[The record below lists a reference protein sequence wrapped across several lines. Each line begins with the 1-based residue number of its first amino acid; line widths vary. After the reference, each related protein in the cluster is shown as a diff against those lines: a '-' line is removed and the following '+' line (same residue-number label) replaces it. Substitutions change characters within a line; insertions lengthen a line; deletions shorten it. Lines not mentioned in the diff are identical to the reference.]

1 MEKLIEYLV
10 DEKGYSKSEAQR
22 IAFEILN
29 DEEDKA

>member
-1 MEKLIEYLV
+1 MEKLTEYYEEL
-10 DEKGYSKSEAQR
+10 GYSKSEAQR